1 MKNASSPHEKAEIL
15 QATLIN
21 ALDQFLPTK
30 TVNISSDDSPWVTP
44 QIKGLVRRRQRKFR
58 KHRRSLKWISLSDK
72 VMKLVTNA
80 KSKFYAN
87 FVEDLKT

>member
-1 MKNASSPHEKAEIL
+1 M
-15 QATLIN
+15 QATLKN
-21 ALDQFLPTK
+21 ALDQFLPIK
-30 TVNISSDDSPWVTP
+30 TVNFSSDDSPWVTP

-58 KHRRSLKWISLSDK
+58 KQRRSLKWFSLNEK

-87 FVEDLKT
+87 LVEDL